1 MQFKYIAKH
10 TKIKC
15 LFVRFPNKDKSP
27 ERHSKWGVV
36 CRRAHVCSQHF
47 AEAAIDR
54 TGQITRLRSG
64 AVPTIVDLPVHLQVY
79 NPYDQLLY
87 SMILY
92 FLNFKEL
99 C

>member
-27 ERHSKWGVV
+27 ERHSKWEVV
-36 CRRAHVCSQHF
+36 CRRAHVTPTKHSLVCSQHF

-79 NPYDQLLY
+79 NPYD
-87 SMILY
+87 
-92 FLNFKEL
+92 
-99 C
+99 